1 VALYVIIALI
11 GTLLPN
17 SASYTAA
24 IHLPSGIL
32 SIVLSLV
39 PMLSFPIALALGM
52 DRFSALRLL
61 GLCLGLAAILLI
73 ALPETSLPDRSHGLV
88 AAGGPGR
95 AAFYAVEGN
104 FVARFGTAGLDPVQV
119 LLGASIVGAV
129 MALPLALMTGSG
141 SRPCRPGARRTCDR
155 GLLRGPCAGLFG
167 YVWMVGRAGAVF
179 AAQVSYLVTAFGIFW
194 AWVILG
200 ETYSGWVWA
209 AVALMFAGL
218 FLVQPRPR
226 RAKCGDLS
234 QPAACAARKTS
245 LAGGH
250 PVGDDARRGRVID
263 PERSQGT
270 WMVDLNLSQTG
281 EGMLALGARGV
292 HVRAVPDR
300 TLADGGRRHRHRRPD
315 AGPGPSA
322 L

>member
-1 VALYVIIALI
+1 MSRDRAVLLAVLILIGAAWGITQPFAKIAVSEGYRHFGIIFWQFALGGLLLGTINRARGRGLPTAPRHIALYVIIALI

-73 ALPETSLPDRSHGLV
+73 ALPETSLPDRSMVWWLPLALV
-88 AAGGPGR
+88 APL
-95 AAFYAVEGN
+95 FYAVEGN

-119 LLGASIVGAV
+119 LLGASIMGSV
-129 MALPLALMTGSG
+129 MALPLALMTGQWISPLPPWGAPDMAIVG
-141 SRPCRPGARRTCDR
+141 SSVAHA
-155 GLLRGPCAGLFG
+155 LAYAG

-194 AWVILG
+194 AWLLLG
-200 ETYSGWVWA
+200 ETYSGWIWA
-209 AVALMFAGL
+209 AVALMFMGL
-218 FLVQPRPR
+218 FLVQPRP
-226 RAKCGDLS
+226 
-234 QPAACAARKTS
+234 AAR
-245 LAGGH
+245 
-250 PVGDDARRGRVID
+250 
-263 PERSQGT
+263 
-270 WMVDLNLSQTG
+270 QTIT
-281 EGMLALGARGV
+281 A
-292 HVRAVPDR
+292 
-300 TLADGGRRHRHRRPD
+300 
-315 AGPGPSA
+315 
-322 L
+322 

>member
-1 VALYVIIALI
+1 MSRDRAVLLAVLILIGAAWGITQPFAKIAVSEGYRHFGIIFWQFALGGLLLATINRARGRGLPTAPRHIALYVIIALI

-73 ALPETSLPDRSHGLV
+73 ALPETSLPDRSMVWWLPLALV
-88 AAGGPGR
+88 APL
-95 AAFYAVEGN
+95 FYAVEGN

-119 LLGASIVGAV
+119 LLGASIMGSV
-129 MALPLALMTGSG
+129 MALPLALMTGQWISPLPPWGAPDMAIVG
-141 SRPCRPGARRTCDR
+141 SSVAHA
-155 GLLRGPCAGLFG
+155 LAYAG

-194 AWVILG
+194 AWLLLG
-200 ETYSGWVWA
+200 ETYSGWIWA
-209 AVALMFAGL
+209 AVALMFMGL
-218 FLVQPRPR
+218 FLVQPRP
-226 RAKCGDLS
+226 
-234 QPAACAARKTS
+234 AAR
-245 LAGGH
+245 
-250 PVGDDARRGRVID
+250 
-263 PERSQGT
+263 
-270 WMVDLNLSQTG
+270 QT
-281 EGMLALGARGV
+281 MTA
-292 HVRAVPDR
+292 
-300 TLADGGRRHRHRRPD
+300 
-315 AGPGPSA
+315 
-322 L
+322 

>member
-1 VALYVIIALI
+1 MTRERATLLASLILIGAAWGITQPFAKIAVSEGYRHFGIIFWQFTLGGVLLAAICSLRGRGLPMGAQHVALYIIIALI

-61 GLCLGLAAILLI
+61 GLCLGLSAILLI
-73 ALPETSLPDRSHGLV
+73 ALPQTSLPDPAMVWWLPV
-88 AAGGPGR
+88 ALIAP
-95 AAFYAVEGN
+95 AFYAIEGN

-119 LLGASIVGAV
+119 LLGACIVGAV
-129 MALPLALMTGSG
+129 MALPLAMMTGQWISPLPPWGAPDLAILG
-141 SRPCRPGARRTCDR
+141 SSMAHA
-155 GLLRGPCAGLFG
+155 LAYAG

-179 AAQVSYLVTAFGIFW
+179 AAQVSYLVTAFGILW
-194 AWVILG
+194 AWVLLG

-218 FLVQPRPR
+218 FLVQPRP
-226 RAKCGDLS
+226 
-234 QPAACAARKTS
+234 AAQAA
-245 LAGGH
+245 
-250 PVGDDARRGRVID
+250 
-263 PERSQGT
+263 
-270 WMVDLNLSQTG
+270 QT
-281 EGMLALGARGV
+281 A
-292 HVRAVPDR
+292 
-300 TLADGGRRHRHRRPD
+300 
-315 AGPGPSA
+315 
-322 L
+322 